1 MLLDWR
7 SMMTQLAI
15 RQSGGANI
23 ISIPKAIL
31 KTLDLKVGSMLN
43 LSIEDSRIVLT
54 PAIKEPT
61 LDELLAGSPRENFRL
76 TDEDRE
82 WLAEAPAGKELI

>member
-1 MLLDWR
+1 
-7 SMMTQLAI
+7 MTQLAI

-31 KTLDLKVGSMLN
+31 KTLGLEVGSTLN
-43 LSIEDSRIVLT
+43 LSLEDSRIVLT
-54 PAIKEPT
+54 PAAKEPT
-61 LDELLAGSPRENFRL
+61 LEELLAGSPRENFGL

-82 WLAEAPAGKELI
+82 WLSEAPAGKELI

>member
-1 MLLDWR
+1 
-7 SMMTQLAI
+7 MTQLAI

-31 KTLDLKVGSMLN
+31 KTLDLKVGSTLN

-54 PAIKEPT
+54 PAVKEPT
-61 LDELLAGSPRENFRL
+61 LEELLAGSPRENLSL

-82 WLAEAPAGKELI
+82 WLSEAPTGKEVI

>member
-1 MLLDWR
+1 
-7 SMMTQLAI
+7 MTQLVI

-31 KTLDLKVGSMLN
+31 KTLDLKVGSTLN

-61 LDELLAGSPRENFRL
+61 LDELLAGSHRENFRL

-82 WLAEAPAGKELI
+82 WLSEAPAGKELI

>member
-1 MLLDWR
+1 
-7 SMMTQLAI
+7 MMTQLAI

-31 KTLDLKVGSMLN
+31 KTLDLKVGSTLN

-54 PAIKEPT
+54 PAVKEPT
-61 LDELLAGSPRENFRL
+61 LEELLAGSPRENLRL

-82 WLAEAPAGKELI
+82 WLTEAPTGKEVI

>member
-1 MLLDWR
+1 
-7 SMMTQLAI
+7 MTQLAI

-31 KTLDLKVGSMLN
+31 KTLDLKVGSTLN

-54 PAIKEPT
+54 PAVKEPS
-61 LDELLAGSPRENFRL
+61 LEELLAGSPRESLRL
-76 TDEDRE
+76 TGEDRD
-82 WLAEAPAGKELI
+82 WLTEAPAGKEVI